1 MQPQQLKTINPPGG
15 GTIVYGQVAGQTTE
29 AGAMGAVLRSVHQS
43 VGEKPQVGKLF
54 QVHGTESVAAFFSAT
69 RRNGNGGQVAGII
82 IATKVSSDIDEAALI
97 TDEAT
102 RFHRPF
108 QANMNILFAAWHPLR
123 DAAASSAPSGPAGS
137 VATLHQQVLPDRS
150 ASVGLPDNWR
160 VAPNASGGGTIVA
173 VGPDGENA
181 FLGVAFQAM
190 DTNNPAVQQ
199 TMRQLQAGRL
209 QSTQYARAA
218 YIPYGADMQ
227 KTFVFLFNK
236 ARDRAGNP
244 PADFTF
250 STFSPMQGNGREHC
264 AHLAGT
270 VDFKDQKGTREM
282 NGVYCVDPPGPM
294 GTYMTLVY
302 ITTVPM
308 SLAAK
313 DRATLGAIL
322 ESFNVNMGVV
332 MLSLRKSPHPRSVG
346 FTPSAPLRPHRRRLP
361 MNAMTFR
368 TVAFTS
374 TGTALIVVARSLRTI
389 SSATAPSLT
398 SRTTPMAPF
407 GMRCRRPRRRATPTG
422 SNTLTPQL
430 LERHRLLDPK
440 IGTGALSQIPDS
452 SFSASSPN
460 VHPTAQASPGSD
472 ARQVQGRSEE
482 HC

>member
-1 MQPQQLKTINPPGG
+1 MAAPTLRLSTYLSPFVIVFALSVQPQQLKTINSPGG

-82 IATKVSSDIDEAALI
+82 IATKVSSDHVEAALI

-102 RFHRPF
+102 RFHRTL
-108 QANMNILFAAWHPLR
+108 QANMKILFAAWHPLR

-209 QSTQYARAA
+209 QNTQYARAA

-282 NGVYCVDPPGPM
+282 NGVYCVDPPGRM

-332 MLSLRKSPHPRSVG
+332 NAE
-346 FTPSAPLRPHRRRLP
+346 SAQI
-361 MNAMTFR
+361 A
-368 TVAFTS
+368 
-374 TGTALIVVARSLRTI
+374 
-389 SSATAPSLT
+389 AP
-398 SRTTPMAPF
+398 A
-407 GMRCRRPRRRATPTG
+407 
-422 SNTLTPQL
+422 
-430 LERHRLLDPK
+430 
-440 IGTGALSQIPDS
+440 IGQIHAIGA
-452 SFSASSPN
+452 AAA
-460 VHPTAQASPGSD
+460 AQAKAAHERDDIQNSSVYQHWDSIDRRSQEFENYQLGYSVISD
-472 ARQVQGRSEE
+472 IPNNAHGTFWNEDADALVKSDPNRFEYVNAPNYWKGIDY
-482 HC
+482 